1 MTETQGKVE
10 ASKDTVKD
18 LNKKLEPLEVIMA
31 LDLFLHVYFASRGSI
46 LTTGVSYES
55 VLKLYA
61 MWEAVSWQSTDSEV
75 FMNCVIVF
83 CL

>member
-55 VLKLYA
+55 VLKKLLYA
-61 MWEAVSWQSTDSEV
+61 MWEAVS
-75 FMNCVIVF
+75 
-83 CL
+83 

>member
-18 LNKKLEPLEVIMA
+18 LNKKLEPVEVIVA
-31 LDLFLHVYFASRGSI
+31 LDLLLHVYFASCGSI

-61 MWEAVSWQSTDSEV
+61 MWEAVS
-75 FMNCVIVF
+75 
-83 CL
+83 